1 MKKCSCLIL
10 ILVSVLF
17 TNATFAQ
24 LSTRTNDSSIVR
36 LGARPIAGDMSLSFS
51 YPFMVD
57 GAWGLGLK
65 DSILQFDDYITYRYY
80 LTDNIVLKV
89 GMMYYKSS
97 AHSSGTTIDT
107 AQLGILSAEG
117 KLSEYRYGIVPGAEY
132 HFGKSN
138 IFDVYLGGNMCLGF
152 GNNVTINNIELV
164 NGDYSKFKAKQ
175 NTTLVGIGGVIG
187 INVFVA
193 NLPLSL
199 GLKYSFNSNCT
210 IGGKTH
216 VNASSKVG
224 TTETEQEFYSQD
236 NDVFGNPDPLQYE
249 SLKRTLWNTNHDIRV
264 VLNVYFGK

>member
-24 LSTRTNDSSIVR
+24 LSTRTNDSSIVK

-57 GAWGLGLK
+57 GKWGLGLK

-97 AHSSGTTIDT
+97 IHSNGTTIDT
-107 AQLGILSAEG
+107 ALLAVSASET
-117 KLSEYRYGIVPGAEY
+117 KMSEYRYGIVPGAEY

-138 IFDVYLGGNMCLGF
+138 IFDVYLGGNLCLGF
-152 GNNVTINNIELV
+152 GNKATINNFELV
-164 NGDYSKFKAKQ
+164 NGDYSKFKSKQ
-175 NTTLVGIGGVIG
+175 STTLVGVGGVIG
-187 INVFVA
+187 INIFVA

-199 GLKYSFNSNCT
+199 GLKYSFNSNWT
-210 IGGKTH
+210 FGGKTH
-216 VNASSKVG
+216 VNTATKVG
-224 TTETEQEFYSQD
+224 STETEQEFYTQD
-236 NDVFGNPDPLQYE
+236 LDAFGTPDLLQYE
-249 SLKRTLWNTNHDIRV
+249 NLKRTLWNTNHDIRV
-264 VLNVYFGK
+264 VLNIYFGK

>member
-17 TNATFAQ
+17 TNVAFAQ

-36 LGARPIAGDMSLSFS
+36 LGARPVADDMSLSFS

-57 GAWGLGLK
+57 GQWGLGLK

-80 LTDNIVLKV
+80 LTDNIVLKI

-97 AHSSGTTIDT
+97 AHTVGTTIDT
-107 AQLGILSAEG
+107 ALLAISNNEG

-138 IFDVYLGGNMCLGF
+138 IFDVYMGGNLCLGF
-152 GNNVTINNIELV
+152 GNKVNINNMELV
-164 NGDYSKFKAKQ
+164 NGDYSRYKAKQ

-193 NLPLSL
+193 HLPLSV
-199 GLKYSFNSNCT
+199 GLKYSFNSNWT

-216 VNASSKVG
+216 VNTATKVG
-224 TTETEQEFYSQD
+224 NIENEQEFYTQA
-236 NDVFGNPDPLQYE
+236 NDVFGNPDLLQYE
-249 SLKRTLWNTNHDIRV
+249 TLKRTLWNTNHDIRV